1 MVESLVTEYYKD
13 FTVLR
18 ERALNYITKSRRHTI
33 LSFLTSEVNFKI
45 LKQGTYTENQAITL

>member
-1 MVESLVTEYYKD
+1 MVESLVTEYYKG